1 MNELIDRIAEQ
12 LGIDRS
18 LAEKAVGIMLN
29 LVKTEGDPS
38 RAPELMAA
46 LPGAHALAD
55 AHGGGGGG
63 GLLGAIGGALGGGA
77 IAAYSKLT
85 QAGLDTGQMK
95 TIGEMLF
102 DHARDKAGEPLVKDA
117 VSTIPGLKP
126 YL

>member
-18 LAEKAVGIMLN
+18 LAEQAVGIMLN
-29 LVKTEGDPS
+29 LVKKEGDPS
-38 RAPELMAA
+38 KAPDLMAA
-46 LPGAHALAD
+46 LPGADALAD
-55 AHGGGGGG
+55 AHGGGGG

-77 IAAYSKLT
+77 IAAYGKLT
-85 QAGLDTGQMK
+85 QAGLSTDQIK
-95 TIGEMLF
+95 AIGEMLF
-102 DHARDKAGEPLVKDA
+102 DHAREKAGEPLVKDA